1 MRAFLLAR
9 GASEAFF
16 ADVDAE
22 AQALADDTRARTNA
36 LGGLE
41 ADTMFAHVYSEA
53 HPLIAEQRRWL
64 AEYEASFEGGAS

>member
-9 GASEAFF
+9 GASESFF

-22 AQALADDTRARTNA
+22 GAALADDIRTRTNA

-41 ADTMFAHVYSEA
+41 PDQMFAHVYSEP
-53 HPLIAEQRRWL
+53 HPLMAEQREWL
-64 AEYEASFEGGAS
+64 AGYEASFEGGAS